1 MFEQDQ
7 ISHIKSKITSFA
19 KEIERY
25 GCVVV
30 GLWDLNWRE
39 WNINCRKVDL
49 SKIYWKH

>member
-7 ISHIKSKITSFA
+7 ISYIKSKITSIT

-30 GLWDLNWRE
+30 GL
-39 WNINCRKVDL
+39 
-49 SKIYWKH
+49 